1 MNVLDYVKPELLVL
15 IPVLFF
21 VGLGIKKS
29 DTPDKR
35 IPLILG
41 CVGILL
47 AVLYVLATSEIG
59 NYQQVALALF
69 TAITQGILTAG
80 CSVYFNELKTQ
91 AKKNE

>member
-29 DTPDKR
+29 DTPDKH

-41 CVGILL
+41 GVGILL
-47 AVLYVLATSEIG
+47 AVLYVLATSEIST
-59 NYQQVALALF
+59 YQHIALAIF

-80 CSVYFNELKTQ
+80 CSVYFNELNKQ
-91 AKKNE
+91 KGREE